1 MNKTVHFMHAKCEQ
15 LACQVMKLKY
25 KQSDLA
31 MMIFLP
37 DEVDGLPELVKKLNA
52 AQLNK
57 GSTMLSN
64 TKLQVS
70 IAKFTA
76 DSKFRLNHVLGKLG
90 VSSVFS
96 SQDADL
102 SGVTG
107 NKDLYI
113 TEAIHQA
120 FVDVNE
126 QGTEAAAATAVLFA
140 PTCIMLPPPHFL
152 ADHPFLFFI
161 QHAQSGAILFAGKM
175 AKPENK

>member
-1 MNKTVHFMHAKCEQ
+1 M
-15 LACQVMKLKY
+15 
-25 KQSDLA
+25 
-31 MMIFLP
+31 
-37 DEVDGLPELVKKLNA
+37 KKLDV

-57 GSTMLSN
+57 CSTMLSN
-64 TKLQVS
+64 TKLRVS
-70 IAKFTA
+70 IPKFTA
-76 DSKFRLNHVLGKLG
+76 DSKFRLNHVLSKLG

-102 SGVTG
+102 SGMTG

-126 QGTEAAAATAVLFA
+126 QGTEAAAATAMIFA

-152 ADHPFLFFI
+152 ADHPFMFFI
-161 QHAQSGAILFAGKM
+161 QHAQSGVILFAGKV
-175 AKPENK
+175 ANPEYK